1 MTKLSLIEEIAQKL
15 KEGMIKDFN
24 DLYVKEFTT
33 EWKLERW
40 CRKTEINLMTVDN
53 SVDSIINLML
63 AKVEAAGLTP
73 EKALAISTE
82 VLGMDCVRKIGEEN
96 PIIGYKVGQIQ
107 KATAKA
113 QLQAIKDRLEGK

>member
-1 MTKLSLIEEIAQKL
+1 MAELSLREQIAQKL

-63 AKVEAAGLTP
+63 AKVDKAGLTD
-73 EKALAISTE
+73 EQIKLELTKYAHEIMSS
-82 VLGMDCVRKIGEEN
+82 N
-96 PIIGYKVGQIQ
+96 PIRDWNQTELIKIV
-107 KATAKA
+107 AKA
-113 QLQAIKDRLEGK
+113 QLQAIKSILEGK